1 MNDCVIYLV
10 LLYTSG
16 VPVLKLISSCHY
28 HIDGVSWFQ
37 GLFDTFVSLSGPK
50 AKEMTYSQAI
60 CHKWHSL
67 VALTSTS
74 GCGIVLFSRPGSGE
88 ILFISGRYLSI
99 LGSFFIVVVSWLMF
113 WASFFR
119 AASDR
124 REEDPVDVVR
134 SNSRPGFRG
143 DDQYRIIE

>member
-10 LLYTSG
+10 LLCTSG

-50 AKEMTYSQAI
+50 EMTYSQAI
-60 CHKWHSL
+60 FHKWHSL

-74 GCGIVLFSRPGSGE
+74 GCGIVIFSRPGSGE

-113 WASFFR
+113 WAQVLGLFFQCSQR
-119 AASDR
+119 PQGR
-124 REEDPVDVVR
+124 R
-134 SNSRPGFRG
+134 SSRCG
-143 DDQYRIIE
+143 QIELPPRV

>member
-16 VPVLKLISSCHY
+16 VPVLKLISSCYY

-50 AKEMTYSQAI
+50 EMTYSQAI

-67 VALTSTS
+67 VSLTSTS
-74 GCGIVLFSRPGSGE
+74 GCGIVIFSRPGSEE

-99 LGSFFIVVVSWLMF
+99 PGSFFYCGRELVHVLGL
-113 WASFFR
+113 FFQCSQR
-119 AASDR
+119 PQGR
-124 REEDPVDVVR
+124 R
-134 SNSRPGFRG
+134 SSRCG
-143 DDQYRIIE
+143 QIELPPRV

>member
-50 AKEMTYSQAI
+50 EMTYSQAI

-74 GCGIVLFSRPGSGE
+74 GCGIVIFSRPGFGGNRLYFRSLL
-88 ILFISGRYLSI
+88 IHSRFLFYCS
-99 LGSFFIVVVSWLMF
+99 
-113 WASFFR
+113 
-119 AASDR
+119 
-124 REEDPVDVVR
+124 RELVDVLGLFFQCSQR
-134 SNSRPGFRG
+134 SQRRRSSRCG
-143 DDQYRIIE
+143 QIELPPRV

>member
-1 MNDCVIYLV
+1 MNDCGIYLV

-16 VPVLKLISSCHY
+16 VPVLKPISSCHY

-50 AKEMTYSQAI
+50 EMTYSQAI

-74 GCGIVLFSRPGSGE
+74 GCGIVIFSRPGSGE
-88 ILFISGRYLSI
+88 IVVISGRYLSI
-99 LGSFFIVVVSWLMF
+99 LGSFFIVAVSWLMF
-113 WASFFR
+113 WASFFS

-134 SNSRPGFRG
+134 SNSRSGSRG